1 MTVDLITNR
10 DIFEDVYPSD
20 CEESDESENDAS
32 GSEKES
38 EAVKALD
45 EELRSIIAEHRK
57 ACEEKNSA
65 SGRLTILENYG
76 LSVTT
81 SRPDNLENCVSAYST
96 ERKKAAGDYTSS
108 EIMIEKLDKKLAQ
121 VIKQSNKIRK
131 AAAKDKVKA
140 MKARLKQKEKRERAA
155 KEKKEAKK
163 RLQMER
169 IQFWPKKVYRVV
181 LSLDT
186 NSDLTPASSRRGST
200 DSLVKPAV
208 SPLKASSGSG
218 PETASDSCRISL
230 SMSYITYSAS
240 WSPRYDLNLTTTTSS
255 GLIIY
260 RAEFYNATSETWRD
274 AKVILS
280 TSQTSFQGL
289 GEPIPSMQPWH
300 IRLEKNASKTENAG
314 KGDLSQALY
323 SRNEQEYKHK
333 AQDEFASNPSQ
344 HRNELFGLN
353 SHDRVKIHSN
363 PNQDFPLQLQFLEN
377 QNLKRL
383 ALARN
388 EQMQAP
394 HQVPQMMPPA
404 QMSQIKAPHQQ
415 QQQHQHSLQYQTQ
428 TQMQSAPASKKKT
441 VASNSFTQAPQ
452 TCSFPPA
459 GDFNRYRSSNAE
471 IEAEIDDLDEEVATL
486 AVPDPILSFQE
497 SSWEEAGLTATYDV
511 PGTRTIPPS
520 PTTRRH
526 RIASIAVKDIQLSYV
541 LVPKLRA
548 AAFLKARLRN
558 TSAITLLKGAT
569 GLTLDGTFLGNTS
582 LPRCSAGESF
592 NLSLGVDPAVNV
604 VYAKPIVR
612 RSESGL
618 FQKEGSC
625 VYTRTIT
632 VTNTKANAAVEGLVL
647 DQVPVSEDER
657 LKVDIL
663 HPKGLVAEGNSAKT
677 GAAVVRGED
686 LAKSARVDGKGGEWG
701 KATATLRKGG
711 EVAWEVK
718 LNPGMGVRLALEY
731 EARFPGHEVVV
742 GGR

>member
-10 DIFEDVYPSD
+10 DIFDDVYPSD
-20 CEESDESENDAS
+20 SDESDESDKEDS
-32 GSEKES
+32 GSEMEP
-38 EAVKALD
+38 EAVKVLD
-45 EELRSIIAEHRK
+45 GEIKSITAELKEAYEEQ
-57 ACEEKNSA
+57 NSA
-65 SGRLTILENYG
+65 SGRLTILNNYA

-81 SRPDNLENCVSAYST
+81 SRPDNLENCISAYST
-96 ERKKAAGDYTSS
+96 ERKKAADDYYSS
-108 EIMIEKLDKKLAQ
+108 EIMVQKLGKKHTQ
-121 VIKQSNKIRK
+121 MTKQLNKARK

-140 MKARLKQKEKRERAA
+140 MKARRKQKEKRERAA

-200 DSLVKPAV
+200 DSLVKPVV
-208 SPLKASSGSG
+208 SPLKAPSGSG
-218 PETASDSCRISL
+218 PETSSDSCRISL

-255 GLIIY
+255 GLITY
-260 RAEFYNATSETWRD
+260 RAEFYNTTSETWRD

-300 IRLEKNASKTENAG
+300 IRLEKNVGKSENAG

-333 AQDEFASNPSQ
+333 AQDQFASNPSQ
-344 HRNELFGLN
+344 HRSELFGLN
-353 SHDRVKIHSN
+353 SHNRVKINSF
-363 PNQDFPLQLQFLEN
+363 PNQDFQLQLQTLEN
-377 QNLKRL
+377 QNSLRL
-383 ALARN
+383 AMARN
-388 EQMQAP
+388 EQMLAP
-394 HQVPQMMPPA
+394 QQVPQQHQMMLA
-404 QMSQIKAPHQQ
+404 A
-415 QQQHQHSLQYQTQ
+415 QQQH
-428 TQMQSAPASKKKT
+428 MQAAPAFT
-441 VASNSFTQAPQ
+441 RTIPASFAQPPQ
-452 TCSFPPA
+452 TSGLPSA
-459 GDFNRYRSSNAE
+459 GDFRNSNAE
-471 IEAEIDDLDEEVATL
+471 IEAEIDECAEEVATL
-486 AVPDPILSFQE
+486 AVPDPILSFEE

-526 RIASIAVKDIQLSYV
+526 KIASIAVKDVQLSYV

-558 TSAITLLKGAT
+558 TSTITLLKGAT

-592 NLSLGVDPAVNV
+592 SLSLGVDPAVNV
-604 VYAKPIVR
+604 VYAKPTVR

-625 VYTRTIT
+625 VYMRTIT
-632 VTNTKANAAVEGLVL
+632 VTNTKPNAAVEGLVL

-663 HPKGLVAEGNSAKT
+663 QPKGLVAEGNSART
-677 GAAVVRGED
+677 GTAVARDQD
-686 LAKSARVDGKGGEWG
+686 LTKSARADGKGGEWG
-701 KATATLRKGG
+701 KATAKLKKGG

-718 LNPGMGVRLALEY
+718 LNPGMGVRLTLEY
-731 EARFPGHEVVV
+731 EARFPGQEVVV
-742 GGR
+742 AGR